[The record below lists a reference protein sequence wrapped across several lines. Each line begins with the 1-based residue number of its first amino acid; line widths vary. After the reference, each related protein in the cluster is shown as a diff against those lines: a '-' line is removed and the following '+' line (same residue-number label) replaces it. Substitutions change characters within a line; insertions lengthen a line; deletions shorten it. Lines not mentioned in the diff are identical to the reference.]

1 MERRRQREEQA
12 AAEAKANEEQK
23 RQIQKEKLKNM
34 LRDCE
39 TTPEGF
45 WCGMLL
51 QKDAEMKKE
60 KEAPGG
66 DGVKDVVA

>member
-1 MERRRQREEQA
+1 MERRRQKKEQE

-23 RQIQKEKLKNM
+23 RHIEKEKLKNM

-45 WCGMLL
+45 WCRTLL
-51 QKDAEMKKE
+51 QKDSEMKK
-60 KEAPGG
+60 
-66 DGVKDVVA
+66 